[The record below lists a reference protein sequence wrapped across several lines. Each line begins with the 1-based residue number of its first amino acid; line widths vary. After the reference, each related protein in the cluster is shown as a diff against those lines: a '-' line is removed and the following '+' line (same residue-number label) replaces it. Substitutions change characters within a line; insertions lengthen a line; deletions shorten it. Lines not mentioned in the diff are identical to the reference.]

1 MKPVCNL
8 LVVGLKEWEAGKTT
22 VAQALLLGLQDRGVN
37 AAGFKPKAGNTLWYD
52 YNVVYESLKQGRLYG
67 KDSKR
72 LKEASYT
79 DLPEELITP
88 IHRLWA
94 TPPHHLKQNLAT
106 LPYFIVDRVT
116 LWQEKNLEMAVVN
129 DTLPF
134 SYGRESLVD
143 NLYKADTEVRHV
155 SNVKELNE
163 VIKGYYPRAVE
174 LAYNRISSQHEAVV
188 CESYAD
194 IALPWKGLKNLDLVL
209 AVQPGYVQAYS
220 PEKYLSAVNLS
231 AKRRR
236 EQRTREVLGLL
247 KSIETVKVPP
257 YHSQQVLDKLKKKM
271 SQFLEDIS
279 IL

>member
-1 MKPVCNL
+1 MKPVHNL

-22 VAQALLLGLQDRGVN
+22 VAQALLLSLHDLGVN

-52 YNVVYESLKQGRLYG
+52 YDVVYESLNQGRLYG

-72 LKEASYT
+72 LREASCT
-79 DLPEELITP
+79 DLPEELISP

-94 TPPHHLKQNLAT
+94 TPPHHLKQNLTT

-116 LWQEKNLEMAVVN
+116 LWQEKSEEIAVVN

-134 SYGRESLVD
+134 SYGREHLVN
-143 NLYKADTEVRHV
+143 NLYQAMTEVRHV

-163 VIKGYYPRAVE
+163 VITGYYPRAVE
-174 LAYNRISSQHEAVV
+174 QAYKRISSQHEAVV

-220 PEKYLSAVNLS
+220 PEKYLSAVSLS
-231 AKRRR
+231 AKRKR
-236 EQRTREVLGLL
+236 EQRTQEVLDLL
-247 KSIETVKVPP
+247 NPIKTVKFPP
-257 YHSQQVLDKLKKKM
+257 YRPQQVLDKLKKKM
-271 SQFLEDIS
+271 SSLLENIS
-279 IL
+279 IF